1 MSWDYWNFPRHQVSA
16 EKFKTRRRN
25 TIISYYRY
33 KVDRK
38 LGKVVY
44 AVLRNPYARVENCY
58 YITKILEYY
67 NDWVIIQFL
76 DNKTPQVEFNN
87 IHAFILA
94 GISTNKAYLVKVNEY
109 GDMFSNDEA
118 ANNFY
123 IFFFKSVPY
132 TLQ

>member
-44 AVLRNPYARVENCY
+44 AVLRNPYAC
-58 YITKILEYY
+58 
-67 NDWVIIQFL
+67 
-76 DNKTPQVEFNN
+76 
-87 IHAFILA
+87 
-94 GISTNKAYLVKVNEY
+94 KAY
-109 GDMFSNDEA
+109 
-118 ANNFY
+118 
-123 IFFFKSVPY
+123 Y
-132 TLQ
+132 TQLDKYWFPNIAP